1 MHLQYLRS
9 QDLFESAEEVALRE
23 EVLGQLSLIVKDWIK
38 GVALHKGFPEALS
51 ESANAIIATFGSFRL
66 GVNGPGDYLQR
77 RGVYQQLETQQL
89 AACQHMQQL
98 GSSHAVTQQD
108 SCNPAGP
115 NCISAVRVAHHKF

>member
-66 GVNGPGDYLQR
+66 GVNGPGDYLTASGGSISSLR
-77 RGVYQQLETQQL
+77 RSSWQL
-89 AACQHMQQL
+89 ANTCSSWAHPMQ
-98 GSSHAVTQQD
+98 
-108 SCNPAGP
+108 
-115 NCISAVRVAHHKF
+115 